1 MEINLQSRKVRL
13 VSWAYVATAR
23 LRIVFTEFNPLRRLF
38 FHHTTHDLWK
48 LVRHITVVYSATNR
62 LRIFRFELT
71 FLRVKMR
78 WRRKCDSKFQFVH
91 FRFHDYVWEISVEF
105 WFAAVGISGNIIYL
119 YVNTNLYS
127 VELRWLTECLAEFLR
142 LHNSSLTDSTLQS
155 KLTEFD
161 LKVFRVAINST
172 QRKVKRYEMTFNINQ
187 TRNVS
192 ITSHRILKSN
202 KSLVEREKRE
212 ESQQQLQFIWLH
224 FALHKKEAE
233 LKWKHAAFL
242 RGWKITTDFISNEIN
257 DRKKY

>member
-1 MEINLQSRKVRL
+1 MICGSLCDTSQ
-13 VSWAYVATAR
+13 
-23 LRIVFTEFNPLRRLF
+23 LF
-38 FHHTTHDLWK
+38 IQQQTDCEYFASNWLF
-48 LVRHITVVYSATNR
+48 S
-62 LRIFRFELT
+62 ES
-71 FLRVKMR
+71 
-78 WRRKCDSKFQFVH
+78 KCDGGENATRNFNLFIFGFMITCGRSRLSFDLLRWE
-91 FRFHDYVWEISVEF
+91 FRRMIF
-105 WFAAVGISGNIIYL
+105 IIYF